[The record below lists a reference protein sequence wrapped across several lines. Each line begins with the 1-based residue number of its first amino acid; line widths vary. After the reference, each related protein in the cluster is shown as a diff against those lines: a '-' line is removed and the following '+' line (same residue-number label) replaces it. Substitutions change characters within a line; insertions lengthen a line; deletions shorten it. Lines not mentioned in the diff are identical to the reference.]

1 MHHAVHQ
8 SNFVISPQFPPQ
20 TALHHA
26 CISGHHEV
34 VRMLLLEG
42 APAGTTYEDKD
53 EDEDGEIKFRGN
65 ALTLAIRNQ
74 NRECVRVFLETA
86 NDEQGH
92 NLHNSIEIQGGCRV

>member
-1 MHHAVHQ
+1 
-8 SNFVISPQFPPQ
+8 
-20 TALHHA
+20 
-26 CISGHHEV
+26 
-34 VRMLLLEG
+34 MLLLEG
-42 APAGTTYEDKD
+42 APAGTMFEEKD